1 MPFCANYL
9 LAAASTFAR
18 IIIYEERA
26 EAIRATLCFVIV
38 PRVERWILANTVDWR
53 KISQRYFS
61 ETRIIELI
69 LVSSFERDE
78 FSSDCRFDLILFE
91 RIINFVFKFDYFR

>member
-18 IIIYEERA
+18 IIIYKERA

-38 PRVERWILANTVDWR
+38 PRVERWILANTVDWGYVPE
-53 KISQRYFS
+53 IFFP
-61 ETRIIELI
+61 ETRIELT

-78 FSSDCRFDLILFE
+78 FSSDC
-91 RIINFVFKFDYFR
+91 